1 MILQNPR
8 KYGVPPFNIVVV
20 HGGPGAC
27 GEMAPVARGLSSGFG
42 VLEPLQTAITIDGQV
57 KELEEAIKT
66 HGSPPVVLVGHSWG
80 AWLAFI
86 FAAKNPSLV
95 RKLVLVGSG
104 PFEERYASEIMPAR
118 LSRLPE
124 NERNELALL
133 LKKMESQGEKD
144 SDAIMDRVG
153 DLISKSDHFDPLP
166 LEPEPVEFR
175 PEVYQSVWPEAS
187 RLRQSG
193 ELLEMGKK
201 ITCPVVAIHGDHDPH
216 PADGV
221 RIPLEKVLKDFKF
234 VLLEKCGHDPWLE
247 KHAREKFFEVLKGE
261 LGSKI

>member
-1 MILQNPR
+1 MTFQNPR
-8 KYGVPPFNIVVV
+8 KYGVPPFNVVVV

-27 GEMAPVARGLSSGFG
+27 GEMAPMAREFSSLFG
-42 VLEPLQTAITIDGQV
+42 VLEPLQTVTTIDGQV

-66 HGSPPVVLVGHSWG
+66 HGSPPVALVGHSWG

-86 FAAKNPSLV
+86 FAAKNPLLV
-95 RKLVLVGSG
+95 GKLVLVGSG
-104 PFEERYASEIMPAR
+104 PFEEKYASEIMPAR
-118 LSRLPE
+118 LARLPE
-124 NERNELALL
+124 NERNELAGL
-133 LKKMESQGEKD
+133 LKRMENQDEEDG
-144 SDAIMDRVG
+144 DAIMDRVG

-166 LEPEPVEFR
+166 FGPEPVEFR
-175 PEVYQSVWPEAS
+175 PEVYQGVWPEAS
-187 RLRQSG
+187 RLRQNG

-221 RIPLEKVLKDFKF
+221 RVPLEKTLKNFKF

-247 KHAREKFFEVLKGE
+247 KHAREKFFAVLKGE

>member
-1 MILQNPR
+1 
-8 KYGVPPFNIVVV
+8 
-20 HGGPGAC
+20 
-27 GEMAPVARGLSSGFG
+27 MAPVARGLSSDFG
-42 VLEPLQTAITIDGQV
+42 VLEPLQTATMIDGQV

>member
-57 KELEEAIKT
+57 KELEEAIRT
-66 HGSPPVVLVGHSWG
+66 HGNPPVALVGHSWG

-86 FAAKNPSLV
+86 LAAKNPSLV
-95 RKLVLVGSG
+95 GKLVLVGSG
-104 PFEERYASEIMPAR
+104 PFEEKYASEIMPAR

>member
-1 MILQNPR
+1 VILQNPR

-57 KELEEAIKT
+57 KELEEAIRT
-66 HGSPPVVLVGHSWG
+66 HGNPPVALVGHSWG

-86 FAAKNPSLV
+86 LAAKNPSLV
-95 RKLVLVGSG
+95 GKLVLVGSG
-104 PFEERYASEIMPAR
+104 PFEEKYASEIMPAR

>member
-1 MILQNPR
+1 

-57 KELEEAIKT
+57 KELEEAIRT
-66 HGSPPVVLVGHSWG
+66 HGNPPVALVGHSWG

-86 FAAKNPSLV
+86 LAAKNPSLV
-95 RKLVLVGSG
+95 GKLVLVGSG
-104 PFEERYASEIMPAR
+104 PFEEKYASEIMPAR

>member
-1 MILQNPR
+1 MTLQNPR
-8 KYGVPPFNIVVV
+8 KYGAPPFDVVVV

-27 GEMAPVARGLSSGFG
+27 GEMAPVARELSLDFG
-42 VLEPLQTAITIDGQV
+42 VLEPLQTATTIDGQV

-66 HGSPPVVLVGHSWG
+66 HGNPPVALVGHSWG

-86 FAAKNPSLV
+86 FAAKNPLLV

-104 PFEERYASEIMPAR
+104 PFEERYASKIMPAR
-118 LSRLPE
+118 LSRLLE
-124 NERNELALL
+124 NERNELAGF
-133 LKKMESQGEKD
+133 LKRMESQGEKD

-166 LEPEPVEFR
+166 FEPEPVEFR
-175 PEVYQSVWPEAS
+175 SEVYQGVWPEAS

-193 ELLEMGKK
+193 ELLEMGRK
-201 ITCPVVAIHGDHDPH
+201 IACPVVAIHGDHDPH

-221 RIPLEKVLKDFKF
+221 RVPLARIIKNFKF

-247 KHAREKFFEVLKGE
+247 KHAREKFFAVLKGE

>member
-1 MILQNPR
+1 VILQNPR

-27 GEMAPVARGLSSGFG
+27 GEMAPVARGLSSDFG
-42 VLEPLQTAITIDGQV
+42 VLEPLQTATMIDGQV
-57 KELEEAIKT
+57 KELEEAIRT
-66 HGSPPVVLVGHSWG
+66 HGNPPVALVGHSWG

-86 FAAKNPSLV
+86 LAAKNPSLV
-95 RKLVLVGSG
+95 GKLVLVGSG
-104 PFEERYASEIMPAR
+104 PFEEKYASEIMPAR

>member
-27 GEMAPVARGLSSGFG
+27 GEMAPVARGLSSDFG
-42 VLEPLQTAITIDGQV
+42 VLEPLQTATMIDGQV
-57 KELEEAIKT
+57 KELEEAIRT
-66 HGSPPVVLVGHSWG
+66 HGNPPVALVGHSWG

-86 FAAKNPSLV
+86 LAAKNPSLV
-95 RKLVLVGSG
+95 GKLVLVGSG
-104 PFEERYASEIMPAR
+104 PFEEKYASEIMPAR

>member
-1 MILQNPR
+1 MTLQDPR
-8 KYGVPPFNIVVV
+8 KYGAPPFDVVVV

-27 GEMAPVARGLSSGFG
+27 GEMAPVARELSSLFG
-42 VLEPLQTAITIDGQV
+42 VLEPLQTATTIDGQV
-57 KELEEAIKT
+57 KELEDAIKI
-66 HGSPPVVLVGHSWG
+66 HGSPPVMLVGHSWG

-86 FAAKNPSLV
+86 FAAKNPLLV
-95 RKLVLVGSG
+95 GKLVLVGSG
-104 PFEERYASEIMPAR
+104 PFEEKYASEIMPAR

-124 NERNELALL
+124 NERNELAGL
-133 LKKMESQGEKD
+133 LKRMENQGEKD

-153 DLISKSDHFDPLP
+153 DLVSKSDHFDPLP
-166 LEPEPVEFR
+166 LGPEPVEFR
-175 PEVYQSVWPEAS
+175 PEVYQGVWPEAS

-193 ELLEMGKK
+193 ELLEMGRK

-221 RIPLEKVLKDFKF
+221 RVPLARIIKNFKF

-247 KHAREKFFEVLKGE
+247 KHAREKFFEVLAKE
-261 LGSKI
+261 LGEKI